1 MKKICNIL
9 FLAFSAALLFPAC
22 QEIEEAP
29 NEIPHTKK
37 WEAPSI
43 GSITATSAKVSVDQN
58 TEPQVWFAKT
68 PDMKNAEE
76 LEFTYDPYYT
86 NPYGNK
92 QIKWDRY
99 TSQITGLT
107 PNTTYYVQFFESCY
121 CDEDEEYFYAASS
134 PVAEFTTLEF
144 TPIPYYI
151 SLSDV
156 PGDAWGNGMG
166 VFTIDANGNC
176 TYEKVSADYGIEPKT
191 LLKGASTI
199 YLTIPYVSGATD
211 PEAVPVSGGGDDF
224 YYAVGKVDPDYP
236 KLSLTPQRFTAHV
249 NVKFNFKANNGDAGD
264 VKFEKVVI
272 TNVDGNSPICL
283 DGTLNLNSGEFT
295 PSKGGRTEYVS
306 TQTSYLKDG
315 ASVDRQFTGVIPV
328 SFGEKAVKVVLTLS
342 GDITDTEATLLLP
355 ADKWT
360 AGSNVNLSLNAEY
373 TAKGVELTLVNV
385 EVMPW
390 ADGSTGNIDINK

>member
-1 MKKICNIL
+1 MKKICNII
-9 FLAFSAALLFPAC
+9 FLAFTAAFSFPAC
-22 QEIEEAP
+22 QEIDEAV
-29 NEIPHTKK
+29 NEIPQASKR
-37 WEAPSI
+37 EAPSV
-43 GSITATSAKVSVDQN
+43 GSITATSAKVSVVTN
-58 TEPQVWFAKT
+58 NIPQVWFAKT

-76 LEFTYDPYYT
+76 LEFSYDPYYT
-86 NPYGNK
+86 YSGSK
-92 QIKWDRY
+92 KIKWDRY
-99 TSQITGLT
+99 TSQISGLT
-107 PNTTYYVQFFESCY
+107 PNTTYYVQLFESSY
-121 CDEDEEYFYAASS
+121 CDEDDEFFYAASS

-144 TPIPYYI
+144 TPTPYYI

-156 PGDAWGNGMG
+156 PDEAWGNAMG
-166 VFTIDANGNC
+166 VFTTDANGNS
-176 TYEKVSADYGIEPKT
+176 TYEEVSADYAIEPKT
-191 LLKGASTI
+191 LLNGPSDI

-211 PEAVPVSGGGDDF
+211 PEAVPMSGGGADF

-236 KLSLTPQRFTAHV
+236 KLSLTPQRFTAHI
-249 NVKFNFKANNGDAGD
+249 NVKFNFKASNGDPGD
-264 VKFEKVVI
+264 VMLEKVVL

-283 DGTLNLNSGEFT
+283 DGTLNLKSGEFT
-295 PSKGGRTEYVS
+295 PSKTGRTEYVS

-328 SFGEKAVKVVLTLS
+328 SFGEKAVKVMLTLS

-360 AGSNVNLSLNAEY
+360 AGSNVNLSLSAEY

-390 ADGSTGNIDINK
+390 VDGSTGNIDINK